1 MDVDNEDEIYYIEEN
16 PTLKVE
22 SNGQSLASSKLLS
35 SLTVNAK
42 SLGTWYFD
50 KRHRKRTY
58 VALTG
63 KIYTGA
69 EAMKIARSDQYS
81 EKNPANS
88 IRFELKYN
96 ISILTSGRI
105 YEMKLLPPPINS
117 IHPLMVL
124 SNWGIPTTILHKYN
138 RNKVTSLFP
147 WQVDCLTVNN
157 CVCLTGKKH
166 LIYSAP
172 TSGGKTLVSE
182 ILMLRTLAKYMA
194 SHNDIIKDNNSTTNT
209 TVTGTTTINTNRHT
223 IFFIVPFVAL
233 AEEKALYFQD
243 IWADMNIG
251 VKAFHGDGGDIT
263 GNQLAE
269 DVQIAVCT
277 IERAN
282 ILLTQLLDEKRED
295 QLKMVVIDEIHMLAD
310 PQRGFLLEVILTKI
324 KYLLNNTVQIVGMSA
339 TLPNIMDLAH
349 WLGAELY
356 TTDYRPVDLDVKVCL
371 NRCLYSVSTV
381 PQVPVVLAELS
392 QKSDTPTTN
401 AVTVAAT
408 DAEQVVAVTATTG
421 TIAVAATG
429 EDAAEGVPTTHPL
442 HTNTNTQSN
451 TSSIQPTHIDT
462 VRGTSSLTPTTT
474 KTEVQVVSV
483 QEIANYSYETTVG
496 MLTDD
501 PDGMKRLCLDTIIS
515 NKSAMLFC
523 NSKRRCEVCAIAVS
537 EAVTRHL
544 HEVVSNYHTD
554 VTIKTARIALIES
567 LSQTQVGLCPILRQ
581 SLPYGI
587 AYHHAG
593 LTLDE
598 RKLVEDGFRK
608 GYIQVLCTTSTLS
621 AGVNMP
627 AHRVIIRYFCIH

>member
-96 ISILTSGRI
+96 ISILTAERI

-117 IHPLMVL
+117 IHPLMIL

-138 RNKVTSLFP
+138 LNKVTSLFP

-209 TVTGTTTINTNRHT
+209 TVTGTTTVNTNRHT

-371 NRCLYSVSTV
+371 NRCLYSVSRV
-381 PQVPVVLAELS
+381 PQVPAGLSELP
-392 QKSDTPTTN
+392 QQSDTPTTC
-401 AVTVAAT
+401 AVTVT
-408 DAEQVVAVTATTG
+408 E
-421 TIAVAATG
+421 
-429 EDAAEGVPTTHPL
+429 EDADEEDRTTHL
-442 HTNTNTQSN
+442 AHTSLNTQSN
-451 TSSIQPTHIDT
+451 TGSIQPTHIDT
-462 VRGTSSLTPTTT
+462 THYTPSLTHTAT
-474 KTEVQVVSV
+474 KPEVQAVSV

-496 MLTDD
+496 ILSDD
-501 PDGMKRLCLDTIIS
+501 PDGMKRLCLDTIVS

-523 NSKRRCEVCAIAVS
+523 NSKRRCEVCAIAVA

-554 VTIKTARIALIES
+554 VTIKTARMALIES

-627 AHRVIIRYFCIH
+627 AHRVIIR